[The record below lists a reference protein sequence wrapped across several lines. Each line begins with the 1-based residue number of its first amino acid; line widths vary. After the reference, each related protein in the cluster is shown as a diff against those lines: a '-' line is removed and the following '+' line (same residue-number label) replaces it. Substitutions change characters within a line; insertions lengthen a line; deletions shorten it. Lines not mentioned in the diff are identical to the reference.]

1 MIGHLLKYVIIING
15 DDMDGIL
22 LIDKPAKMTSH
33 DVVARLRSMLHIKKI
48 GHSGTLDPDARG
60 VLLVLVGKATKILP
74 YMEDTDKEYIAEMEL
89 GKRTLSD
96 DVFGEV
102 LETKEIFPIHDLS
115 ALASSF
121 VGKQK
126 QLPPMISSV
135 RVNGR
140 KLYEYARKNE
150 TVDRPLR
157 DIEIYEIEV
166 LDVAKM
172 QFRVFCSSGTYIRS
186 LCRDIAEKSGN
197 LGCMTSLI
205 RTKVG
210 RFSLADCVTLDD
222 VAQGHCPIHT
232 INEALQGYPTIE
244 YSPIDDIYHG
254 KTICI
259 PHSADM
265 LAITHEGV
273 IIAMY
278 KRNHGSWFSCARG
291 LW

>member
-74 YMEDTDKEYIAEMEL
+74 YLEDTDKEYIAEMEL

-102 LETKEIFPIHDLS
+102 LEIKEILPIHDLS

-140 KLYEYARKNE
+140 KLYEYA
-150 TVDRPLR
+150 
-157 DIEIYEIEV
+157 
-166 LDVAKM
+166 
-172 QFRVFCSSGTYIRS
+172 
-186 LCRDIAEKSGN
+186 
-197 LGCMTSLI
+197 
-205 RTKVG
+205 
-210 RFSLADCVTLDD
+210 
-222 VAQGHCPIHT
+222 
-232 INEALQGYPTIE
+232 
-244 YSPIDDIYHG
+244 
-254 KTICI
+254 
-259 PHSADM
+259 
-265 LAITHEGV
+265 
-273 IIAMY
+273 
-278 KRNHGSWFSCARG
+278 
-291 LW
+291 